1 MTGTARIETKRL
13 VLRPHVMEDAEYL
26 YRHFGTDERM
36 YAYSGWNPYATE
48 RKARET
54 VRHFIESY
62 KAPSFFGWAIEAG
75 QGIIGTIGA
84 YDYDAEKSSVE
95 VGISIAPEFWGKG
108 YATEAL
114 QAVITYLTRDN
125 GIRTVKAW
133 CASDNI
139 GSKRA
144 MEKCGMQQT
153 GIDHGALKIGDHTF
167 DRLNYEYTT
176 R

>member
-1 MTGTARIETKRL
+1 M
-13 VLRPHVMEDAEYL
+13 
-26 YRHFGTDERM
+26 
-36 YAYSGWNPYATE
+36 
-48 RKARET
+48 
-54 VRHFIESY
+54 
-62 KAPSFFGWAIEAG
+62 
-75 QGIIGTIGA
+75 
-84 YDYDAEKSSVE
+84 E
-95 VGISIAPEFWGKG
+95 VGISIAPEARGKG
-108 YATEAL
+108 YAAEAL

-133 CASDNI
+133 CALGNI

-153 GIDHGALKIGDHTF
+153 GIVHGALKIGDHTF